1 MWQCPECT
9 FVCEMDG
16 QCKCGFLLGQFEDIT
31 SLLKEV
37 EIEPCGESQKVRII
51 QGNKEKEEEKPQ
63 EEESWVCVCK
73 YKNKVDLND

>member
-37 EIEPCGESQKVRII
+37 EIEQCGESQKVRII
-51 QGNKEKEEEKPQ
+51 
-63 EEESWVCVCK
+63 
-73 YKNKVDLND
+73 